1 MSRRIGGALA
11 MVLAGGLALSLQ
23 TAALAGPVGMLKQ
36 FKVPTDNSQPRAITS
51 GSDGNRWFTEG
62 TEFTG
67 APAKIGRITPT
78 GAVTEFPVECNGC
91 IITDI
96 ARGPGDTLY
105 FTSNDASLG
114 SISTAEG
121 TAGQQLASVPLP
133 NSNALGGNL
142 AVHGNDVWITDF
154 NNDSLWRYNITS
166 GQFTQFL
173 VPEPADVAVDS
184 LGRVWFTA
192 PLDGDIDRLDPATGA
207 VTSTDAGGLIPRE
220 LAVAADGQVWFTAR
234 FTPQGVGRLNPNTN
248 PHVVTTFPLTNVGP
262 EGIAAS
268 PDGSM
273 WFTQTTKGNIASINN
288 AGVITEAKTV
298 KGSEPFGIT
307 VAPNGD
313 PWYTMMSAN
322 KIATVQLR

>member
-1 MSRRIGGALA
+1 MSLSIGRALA
-11 MVLAGGLALSLQ
+11 TVLAGGLALSLQ
-23 TAALAGPVGMLKQ
+23 TPALAAPVGMLKQ
-36 FKVPTDNSQPRAITS
+36 FKVPTANSQPRAITN
-51 GSDGNRWFTEG
+51 GSDSNRWFTEG

-78 GAVTEFPVECNGC
+78 GAVTEFPVDCNGC

-96 ARGPGDTLY
+96 APGPGDTLY

-114 SISTAEG
+114 SVN

-133 NSNALGGNL
+133 NSTALGGNL
-142 AVHGNDVWITDF
+142 TVNGNDVWITDF
-154 NNDSLWRYNITS
+154 NNDSLWRYDISS
-166 GQFTQFL
+166 GQFAQFP

-192 PLDGDIDRLDPATGA
+192 PLDGDIDRLDPATGT
-207 VTSTDAGGLIPRE
+207 VSSTDAGGLIPRD
-220 LAVAADGQVWFTAR
+220 LAVATDGQVWFTAR

-248 PHVVTTFPLTNVGP
+248 PPVVTTFPLTNVGP
-262 EGIAAS
+262 QGIAAS

-273 WFTQTTKGNIASINN
+273 WFTQTTKGNIARIDN
-288 AGVITEAKTV
+288 AGVIMEAKTV
-298 KGSEPFGIT
+298 KGSQPFGIT
-307 VAPNGD
+307 IAANGD

-322 KIATVQLR
+322 KIATLQLQ

>member
-1 MSRRIGGALA
+1 MSRRVGRALA
-11 MVLAGGLALSLQ
+11 TVLALGLALSLGAA
-23 TAALAGPVGMLKQ
+23 AALAAPAGMLKQ
-36 FKVPTDNSQPRAITS
+36 FKVPTANSEPRAITN

-67 APAKIGRITPT
+67 APAKIGRITPA

-96 ARGPGDTLY
+96 APGPGDTLY

-114 SISTAEG
+114 SIT

-154 NNDSLWRYNITS
+154 NNDSLWRYTITS
-166 GQFTQFL
+166 GEFTQFL

-184 LGRVWFTA
+184 LGRVWFTV
-192 PLDGDIDRLDPATGA
+192 PLDGDVDRLDSATGE
-207 VTSTDAGGLIPRE
+207 VVSTDAGGLIPRA

-234 FTPQGVGRLNPNTN
+234 FTPQGVGRLDPDTT

-262 EGIAAS
+262 QGIAAS

-307 VAPNGD
+307 VAPNGN

-322 KIATVQLR
+322 KIATLQLR

>member
-1 MSRRIGGALA
+1 MSRRIRGALA
-11 MVLAGGLALSLQ
+11 TVLAGGLALSLP
-23 TAALAGPVGMLKQ
+23 TVALAAPVGMLKQ
-36 FKVPTDNSQPRAITS
+36 FKVPTANSQPRAITS

-78 GAVTEFPVECNGC
+78 GAVTEFPVDCNGC

-96 ARGPGDTLY
+96 ARGLGDTLY

-114 SISTAEG
+114 SISTA
-121 TAGQQLASVPLP
+121 GQQLDSVPLP

-142 AVHGNDVWITDF
+142 AVHGDDVWITDF
-154 NNDSLWRYNITS
+154 NSDSLWRYNVTS
-166 GQFTQFL
+166 GQFTQFP

-192 PLDGDIDRLDPATGA
+192 PLDGAIDRLDPATGA
-207 VTSTDAGGLIPRE
+207 VTSTDAAGLIPRE
-220 LAVAADGQVWFTAR
+220 LAVATDGQIWFTAR
-234 FTPQGVGRLNPNTN
+234 FTPQGVGRLDPNTT

-262 EGIAAS
+262 QGIAAS
-268 PDGSM
+268 PGGSI
-273 WFTQTTKGNIASINN
+273 WFTQTTRGNIASINN

-307 VAPNGD
+307 VAANGD

>member
-1 MSRRIGGALA
+1 MSRRSAGALA

-23 TAALAGPVGMLKQ
+23 TAALAAPAGMLKQ
-36 FKVPTDNSQPRAITS
+36 FKVPTADSQPRAITS

-67 APAKIGRITPT
+67 APAKIGRITSA
-78 GAVTEFPVECNGC
+78 GAVTEFPVDCNGC

-114 SISTAEG
+114 SIN

-133 NSNALGGNL
+133 NSSALGGNL
-142 AVHGNDVWITDF
+142 AVHGDDVWITDF
-154 NNDSLWRYNITS
+154 NNDSLWRYDITS
-166 GQFTQFL
+166 GQFTQFP
-173 VPEPADVAVDS
+173 VPEPADIAVHI
-184 LGRVWFTA
+184 LGRAWFTA
-192 PLDGDIDRLDPATGA
+192 PLDGDIDRLDPATGT
-207 VTSTDAGGLIPRE
+207 VTATDAGGLVPRE
-220 LAVAADGQVWFTAR
+220 LAVATDGQVWFTAR
-234 FTPQGVGRLNPNTN
+234 FTPQGVGRLDPDTN

-273 WFTQTTKGNIASINN
+273 WFTQTTKGNIASIDN
-288 AGVITEAKTV
+288 AGVITETKTV
-298 KGSEPFGIT
+298 RGSEPFGIT
-307 VAPNGD
+307 VAANGD

-322 KIATVQLR
+322 RIATVQLR